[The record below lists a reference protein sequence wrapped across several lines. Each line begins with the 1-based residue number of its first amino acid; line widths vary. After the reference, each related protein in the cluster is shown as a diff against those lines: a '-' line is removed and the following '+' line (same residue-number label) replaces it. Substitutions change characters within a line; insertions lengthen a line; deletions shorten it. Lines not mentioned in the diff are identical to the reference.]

1 MILYHS
7 TSVLNK
13 DSILQFGLLKKYSNY
28 WKGSGG
34 CIYLSTYNTPDF
46 GQLILQIDTTGLYIT
61 EISEW
66 EYICWED
73 ISANR
78 IKLQNY

>member
-7 TSVLNK
+7 TDPSNK
-13 DSILQFGLLKKYSNY
+13 DNILKIGLLKKYSKY
-28 WKGSGG
+28 WIGSGG
-34 CIYLSTYNTPDF
+34 VIYLSIYNTPDF
-46 GQLILQIDTTGLYIT
+46 GKLILQVNTTGLYIT

-73 ISANR
+73 IPPDRLSIIN
-78 IKLQNY
+78 

>member
-7 TSVLNK
+7 TSLLNK
-13 DSILQFGLLKKYSNY
+13 DSILQLGLLKKYSNY

-46 GQLILQIDTTGLYIT
+46 GQLIL
-61 EISEW
+61 
-66 EYICWED
+66 
-73 ISANR
+73 
-78 IKLQNY
+78 